1 MPKAAKVK
9 KTNDSTGSKPAVTA
23 PVARDNVDVPDWPAF
38 TPIIPAESLSLD
50 VVLPHQILT
59 ISQFFTSALC
69 KTYINF
75 LSKLPLVTTPKQA
88 KRGEAVRVND
98 RFQIQDPVFAKRL
111 WIETGLKDVLEDVEN
126 KKLLWTENE
135 LQNDAKSWGL
145 NPNIRVYRYTPG
157 QHFAKHCMC
166 NP

>member
-1 MPKAAKVK
+1 MPKAAKAK
-9 KTNDSTGSKPAVTA
+9 KTSDSTGSKPVVAA
-23 PVARDNVDVPDWPAF
+23 PAARDNVETPDWPAF
-38 TPIIPAESLSLD
+38 TPVIAAESLSLD

-59 ISQFFTSALC
+59 ISQFFTSTLC

-98 RFQIQDPVFAKRL
+98 RLQIQDPVFAKRL

-126 KKLLWTENE
+126 KKLLWTDSE
-135 LQNDAKSWGL
+135 LQNDTRSWGL
-145 NPNIRVYRYTPG
+145 NPNVRIYRYTPG
-157 QHFAKHCMC
+157 QHFAKHCM
-166 NP
+166 